1 MEITENGVCVRG
13 FKAGGIRKD
22 KYGLSMILSNTE
34 SNCSVMMTTNKIR
47 AAPLIVSKDHA
58 RKGTISGIVAN
69 SGNANAYTGE
79 DGILDSKKMCQL
91 AAEKTGL
98 NPENFIVA
106 STGMIGRRLDID
118 TIEDMINHVSTNLD
132 SSSNTSLKAA
142 KGIMTTDT
150 QVKMISVKTKLG
162 SGEEIEI
169 GGIAKGAGMIAPD
182 LTHATMLCFI
192 TTDAYIPKD
201 KIDEVLTNAVDESFN
216 MLTIDN
222 DTSTND
228 MIVLMANGLA
238 GNKDID
244 EKFQEAL
251 SYVTLEIAK
260 MMARD
265 GEGATKYIEVQIKG
279 AITKEDAKKA
289 AKTIAGSNL
298 VKTAIYGKNPNWGRI
313 IAAAGY

>member
-1 MEITENGVCVRG
+1 
-13 FKAGGIRKD
+13 
-22 KYGLSMILSNTE
+22 
-34 SNCSVMMTTNKIR
+34 
-47 AAPLIVSKDHA
+47 
-58 RKGTISGIVAN
+58 
-69 SGNANAYTGE
+69 
-79 DGILDSKKMCQL
+79 
-91 AAEKTGL
+91 
-98 NPENFIVA
+98 
-106 STGMIGRRLDID
+106 
-118 TIEDMINHVSTNLD
+118 
-132 SSSNTSLKAA
+132 
-142 KGIMTTDT
+142 
-150 QVKMISVKTKLG
+150 
-162 SGEEIEI
+162 
-169 GGIAKGAGMIAPD
+169 MIAPD

-228 MIVLMANGLA
+228 MIVLMANGMA

-313 IAAAGY
+313 IAAAGYSGANINPNDISLTIETEGKKVCLIEKGKILAFQDSEELKIAEEILKKNEITITLDLNMGDGAATAFGCDMSPEYVRINAEYST